1 MSKKH
6 RNFVTEKE
14 WLKAV
19 DAYEL
24 GRRNG
29 SQLARELGVSPT
41 TVSRELKR
49 RGALKGRR
57 VAETLVELEV
67 SLNTKARQRA
77 RERSSKETAAL
88 ERVALINAM
97 IEDMVKSV
105 LTAGGA
111 DELALAASKVA
122 EVREALRR

>member
-1 MSKKH
+1 MPKKH
-6 RNFVTEKE
+6 RNLITEKK

-24 GRRNG
+24 GHRNG
-29 SQLARELGVSPT
+29 SQLARELGVSPA

-67 SLNTKARQRA
+67 SLTTKARQRA
-77 RERSSKETAAL
+77 RERSLKEIVAL
-88 ERVALINAM
+88 ERVALLNVM

-111 DELALAASKVA
+111 EELALAASKVA
-122 EVREALRR
+122 EVREALGR